1 MLTNIENQR
10 SEYQPAVSL
19 RVMSLVR
26 PRFLWLLICLILA
39 AGLAASASAQIVESR
54 EWLVKKTEHALLDE
68 FKTNF
73 GWPDPELPKGQA
85 VLYVQ
90 VKGWSLRVL
99 AVGPKTS
106 DAKRYAQKLDV
117 WRQSNGLSGTVEY
130 SQESDCAAA
139 SFIYSVAG
147 FGKAELN
154 FSVPLA
160 SLYRDVRLED
170 TTRFGVVMSGVAQL
184 PSDFDKPNLTK
195 QSGHRYWDFSDW
207 RAPKDVRLSA
217 KLDWWAVPAFVAL
230 ALFPFFC
237 AAVTYCVAIRVARDN
252 NLPLRT
258 RQERFKQIQNSAIL
272 WTGGPT
278 FVLALAV
285 MFSGALARQSEF
297 LLGDSRTP
305 VSLLIAIGTVVA
317 FPVSGLFRKVH
328 LKLAEQSLNE
338 LGRPPLIQKPRVEE
352 SKTREFIWEAF
363 QVPFAICCALAI
375 QYLPTTKT
383 DAIHQYKSQ
392 IAMLVS
398 TLIIFLSPRWL
409 SVLRPAP
416 TTEEVEIEPELR
428 QKLQGVL
435 ANLKANGATNVDDVK
450 IHPQSPLSIT
460 VYVMKNKLGVSDAAI
475 RELTPDELEFCIL
488 ESERHPDMQ
497 MPTLPQT
504 VVASLLPILTVIYW
518 ALAPAPSVLVAT
530 LLTAVLLIP
539 LGFWL
544 TSSFRALRWVREE
557 KLRIDLELIRLTG
570 NPSAA
575 VSALQKQDDFLRAD
589 PETAG
594 LTLKPTYSE
603 RIARIR
609 AAFPETS
616 SAPAAE

>member
-1 MLTNIENQR
+1 
-10 SEYQPAVSL
+10 
-19 RVMSLVR
+19 MSLVG
-26 PRFLWLLICLILA
+26 PRFLWLLTCLVLA
-39 AGLAASASAQIVESR
+39 AGLVTSAGAQIVESR

-90 VKGWSLRVL
+90 VKGWSFRVL

-106 DAKRYAQKLDV
+106 DAKRYAQKLDA
-117 WRQSNGLSGTVEY
+117 WRRRNGLSGTVEY

-147 FGKAELN
+147 FGKTELN
-154 FSVPLA
+154 FSIPLA

-195 QSGHRYWDFSDW
+195 QSGYRYWDFSDW

-217 KLDWWAVPAFVAL
+217 RLDWWAVPAFVAL
-230 ALFPFFC
+230 ALFPFLC
-237 AAVTYCVAIRVARDN
+237 AAVTYCVAVRIARDPK
-252 NLPLRT
+252 LPLNT
-258 RQERFKQIQNSAIL
+258 RQERFKKIQNSAVL
-272 WTGGPT
+272 WTGGPS
-278 FVLALAV
+278 LILGLAV
-285 MFSGALARQSEF
+285 VFSRVLARQSEF
-297 LLGDSRTP
+297 LFGDFRTP
-305 VSLLIAIGTVVA
+305 MSLLFVIGAVVA
-317 FPVSGLFRKVH
+317 FPVTGLFRKEH
-328 LKLAEQSLNE
+328 LKLAEQSLDQ
-338 LGRPPLIQKPRVEE
+338 LGRPPLIKTPRVEE
-352 SKTREFIWEAF
+352 SGNREFIWEAF
-363 QVPFAICCALAI
+363 QVPFAIACALSI
-375 QYLPTTKT
+375 HYLPTTKT
-383 DAIHQYKSQ
+383 DAIHQYKSL

-398 TLIIFLSPRWL
+398 TLIIFLSPRWF

-428 QKLQGVL
+428 QKIQEVL
-435 ANLKANGATNVDDVK
+435 GSLKANGSTGVNDVK

-460 VYVMKNKLGVSDAAI
+460 IYVTKNKLGISDAAI

-488 ESERHPDMQ
+488 ESERHPEMP
-497 MPTLPQT
+497 MPTIPQT
-504 VVASLLPILTVIYW
+504 VVASLLPFLTVIYW

-530 LLTAVLLIP
+530 IMTAVLLIP
-539 LGFWL
+539 TGFWL
-544 TSSFRALRWVREE
+544 TTSFRAIHWMREE

-575 VSALQKQDDFLRAD
+575 VSAFQKQDNFLRAD
-589 PETAG
+589 PATSG
-594 LTLKPTYSE
+594 SNPKPTYSE

-609 AAFPETS
+609 AAFPETPS
-616 SAPAAE
+616 DPASE